1 MDIRFS
7 VLRNWLPT
15 FRGSVTFSSS
25 TVQIFSNYLVISCI
39 FFEDFLSQNISKCYV
54 KCSSASPTMGI
65 SIPDDQAI
73 TFPRNVRN
81 WLLSDV
87 TSNARIKDNSA
98 AQMQNKLKRQAM
110 YV

>member
-1 MDIRFS
+1 
-7 VLRNWLPT
+7 
-15 FRGSVTFSSS
+15 
-25 TVQIFSNYLVISCI
+25 
-39 FFEDFLSQNISKCYV
+39 
-54 KCSSASPTMGI
+54 MGI

-73 TFPRNVRN
+73 TFPRNVMN